1 MRSLPGGGVIGPG
14 LARWGQADDPRPR
27 DTRISMSGGAND
39 MPLTPTEVRERL
51 KGVLTFPVTPF
62 HADYSLDLEGLR
74 QNVRLMLQTPIHAIV
89 AAGGTG
95 ELYSLTQDEA
105 KAVVRTVVE
114 EAAGRVPVIAGVGIN
129 TMIGIEQARAAE
141 AAGADCILL
150 LPPYYPNADPEGLHN
165 YYKAIAGSVGIGAMV
180 YNRDWVVMSTPFL
193 QRLADEVPTL
203 IAFKDGQR
211 DVSAFK
217 RHKRAIGDRLL
228 WLAGVG
234 DDMVDDYFAAGAEGY
249 TSSLS
254 NLMPHLSY
262 DLYVAASQGQTAA
275 LRALMDSKVYPL
287 YEMRAKRK
295 GYEVSTIKTAMNLL
309 GMPAGPVRPPL
320 PELTPAERQE
330 IAATLAQVGL
340 RQTVAAD

>member
-1 MRSLPGGGVIGPG
+1 
-14 LARWGQADDPRPR
+14 
-27 DTRISMSGGAND
+27 
-39 MPLTPTEVRERL
+39 MPLSPAQLRERL

-62 HADYSLDLEGLR
+62 HDDYSLDLDGLR

-95 ELYSLTQDEA
+95 ELYSLTQEEA

-114 EAAGRVPVIAGVGIN
+114 EAAGQVPVIAGVGIN

-141 AAGADCILL
+141 AAGADCLLL

-165 YYKAIAGSVGIGAMV
+165 YYKAIAQSVDLGVIIYA
-180 YNRDWVVMSTPFL
+180 RDWAVMTPA
-193 QRLADEVPTL
+193 QVKWLADDVPNL
-203 IAFKDGQR
+203 IAFKDGQG
-211 DVSAFK
+211 DVRTFK
-217 RHKRAIGDRLL
+217 RIKRLVGDRLL

-254 NLMPHLSY
+254 NLMPQFAY
-262 DLYVAASQGQTAA
+262 DLFEVASQGRMAE
-275 LRALMDSKVYPL
+275 LKEMMLDKVYPL
-287 YEMRAKRK
+287 YELRGKRK
-295 GYEVSTIKTAMNLL
+295 GYEVATIKTAMTLL

-320 PELTPAERQE
+320 VELTAAERQE
-330 IAATLAQVGL
+330 MADTLIQVGL
-340 RQTVAAD
+340 LQPAAAD